1 MRSAREPRLTSRQA
15 VVMTPKAEVLVVA
28 NRTAQ
33 SDELLE
39 TLRERSARGPASFT
53 LLVPAAW
60 EVGDPHGGR
69 ETALRRLKG
78 ALRRLRDAGL
88 QVEGVLGDPD
98 PALAVEQVWDPERF
112 DEIIVSTLPARI
124 SNWLKLDLPSR
135 VQRCTGR
142 SVQHVVA
149 SEIGESEI
157 TTAPTDPQRRADLA
171 ENRP

>member
-1 MRSAREPRLTSRQA
+1 
-15 VVMTPKAEVLVVA
+15 VLVVA

-39 TLRERSARGPASFT
+39 ALRERSARGPASFT

-69 ETALRRLKG
+69 ETALRRVKG

-124 SNWLKLDLPSR
+124 STWLKLDLPRR
-135 VQRCTGR
+135 VERFTGR
-142 SVQHVVA
+142 PVRHVVA
-149 SEIGESEI
+149 SEIGEREI
-157 TTAPTDPQRRADLA
+157 TTTQSDLQRPAELA
-171 ENRP
+171 KNRP

>member
-1 MRSAREPRLTSRQA
+1 
-15 VVMTPKAEVLVVA
+15 VLVVA

-39 TLRERSARGPASFT
+39 ALRERGARGPASFT

-69 ETALRRLKG
+69 EAALRRLRG

-98 PALAVEQVWDPERF
+98 PALAVEQIWDPERF
-112 DEIIVSTLPARI
+112 DEIIVSTLPAPI
-124 SNWLKLDLPSR
+124 SNWLKLDLPRR
-135 VQRCTGR
+135 VKRCTGT
-142 SVQHVVA
+142 SVQHVIA
-149 SEIGESEI
+149 TEIGEREI
-157 TTAPTDPQRRADLA
+157 TTTPSDPQRPADLA
-171 ENRP
+171 NNRP

>member
-1 MRSAREPRLTSRQA
+1 M
-15 VVMTPKAEVLVVA
+15 VA

-39 TLRERSARGPASFT
+39 ALRERSARGPASFT
-53 LLVPAAW
+53 LLVAAAW

-69 ETALRRLKG
+69 ETALRRVKG
-78 ALRRLRDAGL
+78 ALRRPRDAGL
-88 QVEGVLGDPD
+88 QVEGLLGDPD

-124 SNWLKLDLPSR
+124 SNWRKLDLPRR
-135 VQRCTGR
+135 VERFTGR

-149 SEIGESEI
+149 SQIGESEL
-157 TTAPTDPQRRADLA
+157 TTMQSDPRRPADLPK
-171 ENRP
+171 NRP

>member
-1 MRSAREPRLTSRQA
+1 
-15 VVMTPKAEVLVVA
+15 MTAKAEVLVVA

-33 SDELLE
+33 SDELLK

-78 ALRRLRDAGL
+78 SLRRLRDAGL

-112 DEIIVSTLPARI
+112 DEIIVSTLPAPI
-124 SNWLKLDLPSR
+124 STWLKLDLPRR
-135 VQRCTGR
+135 VQRFTGR
-142 SVQHVVA
+142 SVRHVVGT
-149 SEIGESEI
+149 EIGDSEI
-157 TTAPTDPQRRADLA
+157 TTTPSDQQRPADLA
-171 ENRP
+171 KNRP

>member
-1 MRSAREPRLTSRQA
+1 MRPAPERPPTSREA
-15 VVMTPKAEVLVVA
+15 IVLTAKAEVLVVA

-39 TLRERSARGPASFT
+39 TLLERSARGPASFT
-53 LLVPAAW
+53 LLVPATW

-124 SNWLKLDLPSR
+124 SNWLKLDLPRR
-135 VQRCTGR
+135 VERFTGR
-142 SVQHVVA
+142 SVRHVLA
-149 SEIGESEI
+149 SEMRDSEI
-157 TTAPTDPQRRADLA
+157 TATPSDQRRPADLA
-171 ENRP
+171 KNRP